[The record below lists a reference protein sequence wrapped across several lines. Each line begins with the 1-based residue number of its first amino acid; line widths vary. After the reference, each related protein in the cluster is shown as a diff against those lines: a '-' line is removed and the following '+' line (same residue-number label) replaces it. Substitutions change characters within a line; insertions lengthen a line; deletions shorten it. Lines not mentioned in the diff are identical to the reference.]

1 MVSPPELMTVRQVA
15 ELSGVD
21 RVTVWRWVEKG
32 VVPAVRVGP
41 TRRIRITRDVFERC
55 VCCISR
61 EEPSAA

>member
-32 VVPAVRVGP
+32 VVPAVRIGP
-41 TRRIRITRDVFERC
+41 TRRIRITREVVDRC
-55 VCCISR
+55 IRCISR
-61 EEPSAA
+61 EETGAV